1 MVKRFTVNEPLLNVG
16 CTLGEGC
23 VWDTRKQRLYF
34 VDIDQNKI
42 YTYEPSSGIH
52 GYQTFS
58 NKIGSISTVED
69 GTGLIVDIDTGFAF
83 VPFET
88 SLPFPPDNSQKEL
101 QHVPIDIALN
111 KEEKRFN
118 EGTTDPAG
126 RFLSGTMGMDIG
138 TFDGRMFALQPRKDG
153 TGLEAPLILDG
164 ITCTNG
170 MGWSQDGKTMYF
182 SDSWLR
188 EIAVFD
194 YDLENGKMSNRR
206 LFSKLDESYG
216 WPDGMCTD
224 AEGGIWSARW
234 QNGTV
239 IRLTP
244 EGEIDVVIEFPK
256 AWHMT
261 CCIFGGPNLDELYV
275 TTASSDYIGE
285 DLPERSDGGHL
296 FVVKGLGYKGVE
308 RNRFRGSV
316 AQ

>member
-1 MVKRFTVNEPLLNVG
+1 MVRKVTVSEPLLKIG

-23 VWDTRKQRLYF
+23 VWDSRRQRLYF

-42 YTYEPSSGIH
+42 YTYEPSTGIY

-58 NKIGSISTVED
+58 NKIGSISAMEND
-69 GTGLIVDIDTGFAF
+69 TGLVVDIDTGFAF

-88 SLPFPPDNSQKEL
+88 SLPFPPDNTQKQLHHLPIE
-101 QHVPIDIALN
+101 VPLN

-126 RFLSGTMGMDIG
+126 RFLSGTMGHEIG
-138 TFDGRMFALQPRKDG
+138 TSDGRMFALQSKQDG
-153 TGLEAPLILDG
+153 TGLEAPLILDN

-170 MGWSQDGKTMYF
+170 MGWTADGKTMYF

-194 YDLENGKMSNRR
+194 YDLANGVMSNRR
-206 LFSKLDESYG
+206 TFSILDDSYG

-224 AEGGIWSARW
+224 AKGGIWSARW

-239 IRLTP
+239 IRFTP
-244 EGEIDVVIEFPK
+244 DGEIDVIVEFPK

-261 CCIFGGPNLDELYV
+261 CCVFGGPNLDELYV
-275 TTASSDYIGE
+275 TSASSDYIGE
-285 DLPERSDGGHL
+285 NLPERSDGGDL
-296 FVVKGLGYKGVE
+296 FVVKGLGFKGVE
-308 RNRFRGSV
+308 RNRFRGSLTK
-316 AQ
+316 